1 VTQRKVL
8 PGWAVRL
15 LTGALLLPPLLAGID
30 AFARLRRRREPT
42 AAWMAW
48 TLAGALPFLLACA
61 FAVFLGAVG
70 MVDATPAAPVPASS
84 LDLDG
89 PARAALAGIVLVFV
103 LGWLALRPIA
113 LRLLRAGGRPD
124 QPGAAIAVL
133 LVFCVAVTVLWA
145 RNPFAAALLVP
156 AAHLWLV
163 VLAPEMALRR
173 WAGLLLVIL
182 SLVPLALVG
191 IADAR
196 SLEIPASDVPWFWSL
211 LVIGG
216 HLGPLD
222 WLLWSVIAG
231 CGVGAALVAV
241 RGPDSGDRDQPGGV
255 TVRGPVTYAGP
266 GSLGGTESALRR

>member
-1 VTQRKVL
+1 
-8 PGWAVRL
+8 
-15 LTGALLLPPLLAGID
+15 
-30 AFARLRRRREPT
+30 
-42 AAWMAW
+42 M
-48 TLAGALPFLLACA
+48 
-61 FAVFLGAVG
+61 
-70 MVDATPAAPVPASS
+70 
-84 LDLDG
+84 
-89 PARAALAGIVLVFV
+89 
-103 LGWLALRPIA
+103 
-113 LRLLRAGGRPD
+113 
-124 QPGAAIAVL
+124 
-133 LVFCVAVTVLWA
+133 
-145 RNPFAAALLVP
+145 
-156 AAHLWLV
+156 